1 MNQDKKQINRL
12 EEIKGLLSKNV
23 DLKLINERSDI
34 EFSLNKKNINFTLK
48 GNNKYYYAN
57 QCAEFTKNLEKF
69 GFGFWISKGMI
80 KRNGVCFNKY
90 SINNGYSQYCR
101 DIKRFSSKEEMI
113 GFVIGYN
120 ESFINIKEKVV

>member
-1 MNQDKKQINRL
+1 MNKEQKQIKRV
-12 EEIKGLLSKNV
+12 EEINGLLSKNV
-23 DLKLINERSDI
+23 DSKLLNERSEI

-69 GFGFWISKGMI
+69 GFDFYISKDMI

-120 ESFINIKEKVV
+120 FSINNTERKK

>member
-1 MNQDKKQINRL
+1 
-12 EEIKGLLSKNV
+12 
-23 DLKLINERSDI
+23 
-34 EFSLNKKNINFTLK
+34 
-48 GNNKYYYAN
+48 
-57 QCAEFTKNLEKF
+57 
-69 GFGFWISKGMI
+69 MI

-120 ESFINIKEKVV
+120 FSINNTERKK